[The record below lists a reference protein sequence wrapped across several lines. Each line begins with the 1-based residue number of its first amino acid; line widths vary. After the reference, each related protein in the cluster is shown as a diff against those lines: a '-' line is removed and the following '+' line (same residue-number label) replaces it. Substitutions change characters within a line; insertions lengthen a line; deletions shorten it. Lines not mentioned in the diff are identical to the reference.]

1 MARPFAAG
9 PSIPVD
15 RVQALRNAFMAV
27 TKDAEFVA
35 AANKQQLEVDPVS
48 GQKIQEIVARISQ
61 TPKPVIRELRDIA
74 LGPEASAA
82 MDKQ

>member
-1 MARPFAAG
+1 
-9 PSIPVD
+9 
-15 RVQALRNAFMAV
+15 MAV